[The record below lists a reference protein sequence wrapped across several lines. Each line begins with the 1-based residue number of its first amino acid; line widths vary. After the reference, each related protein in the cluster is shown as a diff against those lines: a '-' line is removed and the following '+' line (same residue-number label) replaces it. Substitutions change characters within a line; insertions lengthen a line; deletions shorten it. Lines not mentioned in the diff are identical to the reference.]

1 MNLEILLAEFNR
13 GIDKGQFHDPND
25 PNTQSLIRVARQWAE
40 NIQPADAYTHE
51 ERLLI
56 NEACHRLGV
65 GPPFP
70 IREPSAIVEEFVR
83 EFRDALQ

>member
-1 MNLEILLAEFNR
+1 MTPDEFA
-13 GIDKGQFHDPND
+13 F
-25 PNTQSLIRVARQWAE
+25 RQAAKVMLF
-40 NIQPADAYTHE
+40 IQPADAYTHE

-70 IREPSAIVEEFVR
+70 VRDPAVIVEEFLH
-83 EFRDALQ
+83 AIQ